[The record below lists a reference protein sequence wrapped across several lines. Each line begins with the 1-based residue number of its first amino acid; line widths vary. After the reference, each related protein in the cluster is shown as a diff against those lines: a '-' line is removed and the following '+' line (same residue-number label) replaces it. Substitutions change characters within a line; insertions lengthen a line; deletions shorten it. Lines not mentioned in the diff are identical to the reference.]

1 MRDKIVKWR
10 WWKCLQ
16 CFSYQNRRPNNSLQG
31 DQWRCI
37 IKKTPRRQ
45 LRMVDNEVN
54 RVEGWALHWWLSWS
68 RGWVTISQKCNQL
81 LSEHSQ
87 RLDFIQHFWP
97 QLTVRNTFLQ
107 SKPIYLF
114 IYVYYMTYMWV
125 QSWKENF
132 KKNYLSLLLFTLLF
146 SLLFFSLFF

>member
-1 MRDKIVKWR
+1 MVKWR

-16 CFSYQNRRPNNSLQG
+16 CFSYQNRRPNNSSKG
-31 DQWRCI
+31 DQRQCL

-54 RVEGWALHWWLSWS
+54 SIEGWALPWWLSWS
-68 RGWVTISQKCNQL
+68 RGWVTIDRKCNQL

-87 RLDFIQHFWP
+87 RLDFIQRLWH

-107 SKPIYLF
+107 SNPICLF

-125 QSWKENF
+125 QSWKKNF

-146 SLLFFSLFF
+146 SLLFLSLFF